1 VKNLLGNTIRAAGLL
16 LGVAIGTPATAEPLT
31 LDNPSQMNGLDVV
44 CTGVGSGKDDPRWT
58 SYPVRIEFANGAAQN
73 LSGAHVALTK
83 HGASVAD
90 FECPGAWVLVN
101 GDRGNY
107 HVAATIV
114 GSDARPVSASFVL
127 GKGGQK
133 RIILRFKDFQ
143 ANQ

>member
-1 VKNLLGNTIRAAGLL
+1 MRNSLFTAALL
-16 LGVAIGTPATAEPLT
+16 LSVATSLPAIAEPLA
-31 LDNPSQMNGLDVV
+31 LDNPSQMNGLDIV

-101 GDRGNY
+101 GARGNY

-114 GSDARPVSASFVL
+114 GSDAKPVSASFAL
-127 GKGGQK
+127 GNGGQK
-133 RIILRFKDFQ
+133 RVVLRFKDFQ